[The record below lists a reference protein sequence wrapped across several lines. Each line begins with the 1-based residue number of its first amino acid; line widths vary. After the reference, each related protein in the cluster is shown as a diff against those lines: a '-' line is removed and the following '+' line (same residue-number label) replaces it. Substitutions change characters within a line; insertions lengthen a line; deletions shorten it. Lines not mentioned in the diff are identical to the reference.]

1 MNRALIAAT
10 FAALGFL
17 FSSQAFAHAF
27 LTTASPAVGST
38 VSHTPKQ
45 IRLNFTEELE
55 PVFSSIH
62 ISGPGGARDFGK
74 PRIAG
79 KEMVVPVL
87 RPLAPGDYRV
97 VWHATAV
104 DTHKT
109 QGSFSFTV
117 KR

>member
-1 MNRALIAAT
+1 MNRVLIAST
-10 FAALGFL
+10 FAALGVL

-38 VSHTPKQ
+38 VSNSPKQ
-45 IRLNFTEELE
+45 ITLNFTEGLE
-55 PVFSSIH
+55 PVFSSVQ

-74 PRIAG
+74 PRIGG
-79 KEMVVPVL
+79 KEMVIPVL
-87 RPLAPGDYRV
+87 RPLTPGDYHV

-109 QGSFSFTV
+109 QGSFDFTI